1 MQKETERE
9 NTKEDKAER
18 DKHREREIDRQRERK
33 RTNEIQNTDSERDQ
47 EADRDRQT
55 YRNWYDLCCTCTQP
69 FKRLILLTAIPVLPA
84 NPPYYVASR
93 PKKVSTL
100 YSRS

>member
-18 DKHREREIDRQRERK
+18 HKHRERDRQTERK
-33 RTNEIQNTDSERDQ
+33 EENERDTEHGSERDQ

-55 YRNWYDLCCTCTQP
+55 DRNWYDLCCTCTQP